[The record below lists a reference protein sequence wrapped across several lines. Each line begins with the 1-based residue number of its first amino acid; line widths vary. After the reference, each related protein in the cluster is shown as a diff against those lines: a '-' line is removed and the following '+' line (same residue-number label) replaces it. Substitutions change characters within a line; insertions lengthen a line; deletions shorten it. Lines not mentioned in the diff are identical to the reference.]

1 MRVRP
6 LTGDD
11 VAAAQDLAMAAFTD
25 LDERTHQ
32 SPMPVTPERVERGR
46 ARIAHLLATDAGGV
60 FVAEDDGEI
69 VGVALAL
76 RRDDV
81 WGLSLLTVAP
91 TRQSSGIGRQL
102 LDEALAYGDGCRGWI
117 ILSSDDQRALRRYA
131 RAGFTLLPTV
141 RAKGP
146 VQSRPQPKGTVREG
160 TLDDAPVCAIASR
173 HVRRAAHTA
182 DLPNFLGAGA
192 TLLVCEDERGAGFA
206 AARDGSP
213 LLLAATH
220 EDVATDLL
228 RASLALAQDK
238 AVVEVEAITHA
249 QPWAVEV
256 ALDAGLAL
264 SISGAVFV
272 KGDVGP
278 MAPYLPS
285 GAYL

>member
-1 MRVRP
+1 
-6 LTGDD
+6 

-32 SPMPVTPERVERGR
+32 APMPVTPERIERGR
-46 ARIAHLLATDAGGV
+46 ARIAHLLATDPGGV
-60 FVAEDDGEI
+60 FVAEDDSGI

-91 TRQSSGIGRQL
+91 DRQSSGIGRQL
-102 LDEALAYGDGCRGWI
+102 LDEALAYGDDCRGWI
-117 ILSSDDQRALRRYA
+117 ILSSDDPRALRRYA

-146 VQSRPQPKGTVREG
+146 VQRRPQPEGTVRAG
-160 TLDDAPVCAIASR
+160 TLDDATVCAVASR

-182 DLPNFLGAGA
+182 DLASFVAAGA
-192 TLLVCEDERGAGFA
+192 TLLVCEDERGVGFTTS
-206 AARDGSP
+206 RQGSP
-213 LLLAATH
+213 LLLAATD
-220 EDVATDLL
+220 EGVAADLL
-228 RASLALAQDK
+228 RATLSLADDGTD
-238 AVVEVEAITHA
+238 VEVEAITHA

-256 ALDAGLAL
+256 VLDAGLAL